1 MTFTSFIFA
10 HQPKSFD
17 NILLKKKHT
26 LRCGNPQNK
35 LRLSASLIER
45 RGLILV
51 VGFIEHP
58 KQYTPY
64 RMRSL
69 KHV

>member
-1 MTFTSFIFA
+1 MLFF
-10 HQPKSFD
+10 
-17 NILLKKKHT
+17 KKKHN
-26 LRCGNPQNK
+26 LHCGNPQNK

-69 KHV
+69 KLE